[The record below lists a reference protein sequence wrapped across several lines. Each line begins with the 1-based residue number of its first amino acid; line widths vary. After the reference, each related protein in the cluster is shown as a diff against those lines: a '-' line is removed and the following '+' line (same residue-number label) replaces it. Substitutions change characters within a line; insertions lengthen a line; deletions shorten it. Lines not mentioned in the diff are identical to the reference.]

1 VSFSP
6 KGVPRLVVRCNARGA
21 DPDILS
27 SFLLGIVGAAIK
39 AVSVGF
45 SRSPEQGSYSGLY
58 AALSDEVIEKN
69 YNGYYLIDPA
79 KEGKESKQ
87 GSDKWLIAAL
97 WDLSHRLL
105 KEKVGDDALVAWN
118 A

>member
-1 VSFSP
+1 V
-6 KGVPRLVVRCNARGA
+6 CIA
-21 DPDILS
+21 DGSEFDV
-27 SFLLGIVGAAIK
+27 FLLPGIVGAAIK

-105 KEKVGDDALVAWN
+105 KEKVGDDALFAWN

>member
-1 VSFSP
+1 V
-6 KGVPRLVVRCNARGA
+6 CIA
-21 DPDILS
+21 DGSEFDV
-27 SFLLGIVGAAIK
+27 FLLPGIVGAAIK

-79 KEGKESKQ
+79 KGKESKQ

-105 KEKVGDDALVAWN
+105 KEKVGDDALFAWN